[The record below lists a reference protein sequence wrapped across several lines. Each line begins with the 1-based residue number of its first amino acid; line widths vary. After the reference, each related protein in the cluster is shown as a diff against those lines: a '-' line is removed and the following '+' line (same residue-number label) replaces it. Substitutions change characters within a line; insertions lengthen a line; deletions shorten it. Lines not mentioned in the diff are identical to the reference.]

1 MSQSET
7 MTLTAPT
14 LSATNFNLPSLH
26 LLHDEILVILKD
38 TENHLSE
45 FNDNPEQA
53 PLLLDSIDV
62 LAQLACIFELISL
75 KGGQSLSCAISHSL
89 QKLYDNG
96 DNNDTALIMDLSEA
110 IMTLD
115 RYIEFVLLTKTIE
128 PSLLIPIINKLNV
141 HIGQDAL
148 EAHYFAHFNSNSVI
162 IANPE
167 QNFQALSTLNLD
179 SHLLMTA
186 YRSGLNVALT
196 YQEGSSVSTDM
207 QQKLA
212 AMSTACALIAAQS
225 NRLFW
230 QAAHAAV
237 TDIQAI
243 LPLTLSQKQTLI
255 YVEQQFNSYLPIM
268 DVQFANLVSFACQ
281 REHATAQVLCEQYK
295 NNRLDTTQ
303 YEQMRRFL
311 FGPNRTVT
319 HTVNDLIQGQINAI
333 KEKVDDYT
341 RGSSLNPAKL
351 QASQI
356 ADDLVELSST
366 LCMLKLNT
374 AADAL
379 KAAAVA
385 VAGWQTPVSD
395 DFDHL
400 LLALMSAENAVITM
414 AKMHTP
420 GAVKLPLNNHN
431 ISLHQ
436 LDTAYDTLIEES
448 RTAIASA
455 EQALT
460 DYLADASRDML
471 NIQNIPEMIRQ
482 VAGAIRFLQL
492 PISGNMLGQLANYL
506 QQRVL
511 SEQSISDDTL
521 ADVAD
526 VLMSVD
532 YRLEGFENNRPISK
546 QSLDIALQSLS
557 KLLAA

>member
-1 MSQSET
+1 MSPNET

-75 KGGQSLSCAISHSL
+75 KGGQLLSCAISDSL

-115 RYIEFVLLTKTIE
+115 RYIEFVLLTKSIE
-128 PSLLIPIINKLNV
+128 PTLLLPIINKLNA
-141 HIGQDAL
+141 HTQKEAL
-148 EAHYFAHFNSNSVI
+148 DAHYFAAFNSNSII

-179 SHLLMTA
+179 SDLLITA
-186 YRSGLNVALT
+186 YRSGLSVALT
-196 YQEGSSVSTDM
+196 HQEGRLSADM
-207 QQKLA
+207 QQKLT
-212 AMSTACALIAAQS
+212 AMSTACALIAGHS

-255 YVEQQFNSYLPIM
+255 YVEQQFNHYLPIM

-281 REHATAQVLCEQYK
+281 RDHATAQTLCEQYK

-303 YEQMRRFL
+303 YEQMKRFL
-311 FGPNRTVT
+311 FGPNRAVT
-319 HTVNDLIQGQINAI
+319 NTVNDLIQGQINTI

-341 RGSSLNPAKL
+341 RGSSLNPAKM

-356 ADDLVELSST
+356 AASLVELSST
-366 LCMLKLNT
+366 LRMLKLST

-379 KAAAVA
+379 KVAAVA
-385 VAGWQTPVSD
+385 VEGWQAPASD

-414 AKMHTP
+414 AKIHTP

-436 LDTAYDTLIEES
+436 LDTAYDTLIQES

-482 VAGAIRFLQL
+482 VAGAVRFLQL
-492 PISGNMLGQLANYL
+492 PISGNMLGQLANHL

-511 SEQSISDDTL
+511 SEHSISDETL
-521 ADVAD
+521 AYVAD

-546 QSLDIALQSLS
+546 QSLDIAQQSLS